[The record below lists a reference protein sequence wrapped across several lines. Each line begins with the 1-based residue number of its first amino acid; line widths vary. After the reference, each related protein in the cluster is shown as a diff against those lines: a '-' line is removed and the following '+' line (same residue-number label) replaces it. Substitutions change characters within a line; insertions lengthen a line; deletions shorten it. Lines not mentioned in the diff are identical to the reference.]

1 MQTGFR
7 GEGIYSPPLTRVCLD
22 GIGKDVVA
30 MFPLVSM
37 YVVPVCTSLGSGDTA
52 EKSGGPGIEV
62 RKECRRERRRY
73 DYMDRGYRRGL
84 SGPEWPLLWRGAWE
98 GGGALLL
105 GSPVD
110 NGALGVPAGA
120 LGCRG
125 GGSRSEDCWS
135 QERDFLRNIAW
146 IIQFFILMHTHA
158 YVRML
163 IYYRCV

>member
-1 MQTGFR
+1 MIIWIEVIGEALVGR
-7 GEGIYSPPLTRVCLD
+7 SGLCYGEG
-22 GIGKDVVA
+22 
-30 MFPLVSM
+30 
-37 YVVPVCTSLGSGDTA
+37 LG
-52 EKSGGPGIEV
+52 
-62 RKECRRERRRY
+62 R
-73 DYMDRGYRRGL
+73 
-84 SGPEWPLLWRGAWE
+84 